1 MTITDA
7 QIEAAAEAL
16 SLAQARNGSRLYP
29 ALFDLIGHCGP
40 DADLAI
46 FRAAARAALEAGEAA
61 AWSTDFDY
69 APQDGTDI
77 AAETNDG
84 LVLSVHGKEGEWTN
98 GRHVISGLKR
108 WAHLPTPPTEG
119 DR

>member
-40 DADLAI
+40 GADLAI
-46 FRAAARAALEAGEAA
+46 FRAAARAALEAAEAA
-61 AWSTDFDY
+61 AWSTDMEA
-69 APQDGTDI
+69 APKDRPLLVEDQHGVWRAEWGEDLDSWTDPADG
-77 AAETNDG
+77 
-84 LVLSVHGKEGEWTN
+84 VK
-98 GRHVISGLKR
+98 LKR
-108 WAHLPTPPTEG
+108 WRHVPTPPTEG